1 MSTGFS
7 CHQILVKKGSLVLLP
22 VLHVAPNYFSTNPL
36 STGYGR
42 FTAFWFI
49 PSTVYAPLTSL
60 QDIAIQFTMAS
71 SNDND
76 EFSCSAHEFGD
87 DVLVAVAAWW
97 CSAAS
102 YTIAYLSA
110 VAIEANRNKVAHN
123 HDNSEDDDDKSPV
136 VTKRIR
142 RPISTIFDEL
152 GTYYQRRAYR
162 MDAESFYELHCILYP
177 YLKPKEIRNASG
189 SKPKQRNGAP
199 NGLIPSTTRLAAAL
213 RFFAGASPYE
223 LAVCHGISVKEVYRS
238 VNRVIDG
245 IHRSSVLD
253 INFPTDHDDQEKLA
267 EGFKDICPMWLS
279 TSNRYE
285 DN

>member
-1 MSTGFS
+1 
-7 CHQILVKKGSLVLLP
+7 
-22 VLHVAPNYFSTNPL
+22 
-36 STGYGR
+36 
-42 FTAFWFI
+42 
-49 PSTVYAPLTSL
+49 
-60 QDIAIQFTMAS
+60 MAS

-136 VTKRIR
+136 VTKRIW

-152 GTYYQRRAYR
+152 GTYYQRQAYQ

-213 RFFAGASPYE
+213 RFFAGASRMNLLYVMEFPSKKYTGVSTGSLTGFIDHPY
-223 LAVCHGISVKEVYRS
+223 LTSTFQPTMMTKKNWQRDSRTFLKLNLIV
-238 VNRVIDG
+238 
-245 IHRSSVLD
+245 VLV
-253 INFPTDHDDQEKLA
+253 Q
-267 EGFKDICPMWLS
+267 
-279 TSNRYE
+279 
-285 DN
+285 